1 LLGISA
7 RYASRARRRNLATAD
22 LVLAVTENLA
32 GKLREYHDRV
42 RVFPNGCNPHVY
54 ENLSQIGHSPII
66 QLPSPVAGVVGQF
79 NARLDINCLE
89 AVAATGASLLL
100 VGPRYDRDWA
110 FSRRFDRLILRH
122 NVQWIDR
129 RPIDE
134 MPSFMAA
141 LKVGLTP
148 YSNNEFNRA
157 SFPLKTLE
165 YLSAGI
171 AVVST
176 ELPATKML
184 DQKLL
189 SVAGSP
195 AAFAAAT
202 VAALTQAP
210 SDAAIRQRREYAQR
224 HSWDAR
230 AQQLIDTIWGHGY
243 A

>member
-1 LLGISA
+1 
-7 RYASRARRRNLATAD
+7 
-22 LVLAVTENLA
+22 
-32 GKLREYHDRV
+32 
-42 RVFPNGCNPHVY
+42 
-54 ENLSQIGHSPII
+54 
-66 QLPSPVAGVVGQF
+66 VGQF
-79 NARLDINCLE
+79 NARLDVDCLE

-100 VGPRYDRDWA
+100 VGPRYDRDST
-110 FSRRFDRLILRH
+110 FSHRFDKLIARP

-134 MPSFMAA
+134 MPSFIAA

-148 YSNNEFNRA
+148 YSDNEFNRA

-176 ELPATKML
+176 ELPATQML

-189 SVAGSP
+189 SVARSP
-195 AAFAAAT
+195 SAFAAAT
-202 VAALTQAP
+202 CEALSQAP
-210 SDAAIRQRREYAQR
+210 NNAAVHRRREYAQL

-230 AQQLIDTIWGHGY
+230 AAQFINMI
-243 A
+243 

>member
-1 LLGISA
+1 M
-7 RYASRARRRNLATAD
+7 
-22 LVLAVTENLA
+22 
-32 GKLREYHDRV
+32 
-42 RVFPNGCNPHVY
+42 FPNGCNPQIY
-54 ENLSQIGHSPII
+54 GDLSKVRPSATIH
-66 QLPSPVAGVVGQF
+66 LPDPVAGVVGQF
-79 NARLDINCLE
+79 NARLDIDCLE

-100 VGPRYDRDWA
+100 VGPRYDRDSD
-110 FSRRFDRLILRH
+110 FSRRFNRLILRP

-134 MPSFMAA
+134 MPSYMAA

-184 DQKLL
+184 DQELL

-195 AAFAAAT
+195 TAFAAAT
-202 VAALTQAP
+202 CDALTQAP
-210 SDAAIRQRREYAQR
+210 SHAAIRQRQEYAQR

-230 AQQLIDTIWGHGY
+230 AEQLINMIWDH
-243 A
+243 